1 MRGVLSSVSC
11 RRFIKGEKAKSGME
25 AEIRENGQAG

>member
-11 RRFIKGEKAKSGME
+11 RRFIKVKKAKFGME
-25 AEIRENGQAG
+25 VEIRENGQAG